1 MKKKMIVSLFLTV
14 MILLSGCANKAPEV
28 LTYES
33 ALQWLEQSKPDA
45 DGKYVVSEQLVFALQ
60 NTEFTEAKNVIYM
73 IGDGMGS
80 NIIQATQEKYASQL
94 YGNKL
99 AMNYLTYMGTQSTYS
114 NSDQITDSAAGGTA
128 LATGHKT
135 ANYTVGMNADHT
147 ENYKSLLELAAE
159 KGKSRRPHHGGGHPS
174 ATGHRPRSAGPCGD
188 ADRRLISHH
197 RPLSGGGS

>member
-1 MKKKMIVSLFLTV
+1 MTICLKTIKEIKKIMKKKMIVSLLLTV
-14 MILLSGCANKAPEV
+14 MILFSGCANKAPEV

-80 NIIQATQEKYASQL
+80 NIIQTTQEKYASQL

-99 AMNYLTYMGTQSTYS
+99 AINHLTYMGTQSTYS
-114 NSDQITDSAAGGTA
+114 ADVISGEAIV
-128 LATGHKT
+128 TGVFT
-135 ANYTVGMNADHT
+135 SF
-147 ENYKSLLELAAE
+147 SLMV
-159 KGKSRRPHHGGGHPS
+159 
-174 ATGHRPRSAGPCGD
+174 
-188 ADRRLISHH
+188 ISNFVA
-197 RPLSGGGS
+197 